1 MAAFAYIA
9 IDPAGREK
17 RGTLDAADRG
27 AASAQL
33 TARRL
38 YVVKVEPTS
47 ARPAEDKA
55 QLRGPALLTRAAKL
69 SAKDLALFTRP
80 LATRTLVSPIEEALR
95 TAMRQSERANVA
107 GVIGAVH
114 AGVVE
119 GRRLADAMAREPKSF
134 PPLYRAMIAAGEA
147 SGTLPEILER
157 LSALLE
163 RQAEVRGKLLSTL
176 AYPIVLALVAVA
188 VVAALMI
195 FVVPRVVEQFD
206 NVGQQLPWL
215 TRAVIAVSAFA
226 ASWWWA
232 VLIALALAGVALA
245 ALLRQPAPRLS
256 FDRTVIR
263 LPLVGRLLRDLHAAR
278 FARTLATMVDAR
290 LPLVEGLALTLPTI
304 RNHAL
309 RSATADIAEQVRG
322 GGSLSAAMRGAGVF
336 PPLLTY
342 LAASGESA
350 GRLELMLA
358 RAADYLEQEFDRFTT
373 TTMALI
379 EPAIIILMGGTVA
392 LIILSI
398 LLPIL
403 QLQSLA
409 GG

>member
-1 MAAFAYIA
+1 MVAFAYIA

-17 RGTLDAADRG
+17 RGTIDAADRG

-38 YVVKVEPTS
+38 YVVKVEPTT
-47 ARPAEDKA
+47 ARPAEGKA
-55 QLRGPALLTRAAKL
+55 PPRGPALLTRAAKL
-69 SAKDLALFTRP
+69 SAKDLALFTRQ
-80 LATRTLVSPIEEALR
+80 LATLTQVSPIEEALR

-107 GVIGAVH
+107 GVIGEVH

-119 GRRLADAMAREPKSF
+119 GRRLADAMAREPRSF

-147 SGTLPEILER
+147 SGSLPEILER

-176 AYPIVLALVAVA
+176 AYPTVLAIVAVA

-245 ALLRQPAPRLS
+245 ALLRETDVLVCVPH
-256 FDRTVIR
+256 DR
-263 LPLVGRLLRDLHAAR
+263 AAR
-278 FARTLATMVDAR
+278 VREVHGLVLHCLCDGVDAQ
-290 LPLVEGLALTLPTI
+290 LFG
-304 RNHAL
+304 
-309 RSATADIAEQVRG
+309 
-322 GGSLSAAMRGAGVF
+322 
-336 PPLLTY
+336 
-342 LAASGESA
+342 
-350 GRLELMLA
+350 
-358 RAADYLEQEFDRFTT
+358 EQEN
-373 TTMALI
+373 
-379 EPAIIILMGGTVA
+379 P
-392 LIILSI
+392 
-398 LLPIL
+398 
-403 QLQSLA
+403 
-409 GG
+409 